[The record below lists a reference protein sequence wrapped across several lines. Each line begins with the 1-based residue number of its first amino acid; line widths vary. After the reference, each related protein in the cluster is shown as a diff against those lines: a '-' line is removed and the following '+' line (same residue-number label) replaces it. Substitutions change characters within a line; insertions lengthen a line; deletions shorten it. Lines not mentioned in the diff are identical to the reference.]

1 MPRALRTCVLLTLAL
16 ILALPAVASAQTAVP
31 VPGDGA
37 APNPPAKRD
46 TEPVVLRGSDLPAWS
61 ARSNQTLRVPF
72 VDFTTCQSFDEKCD
86 NNNYAEPHADTGA
99 ILGGG
104 IDTGRLLGYRY
115 DAARKT
121 WKQIPFQVDE
131 VFTRYLN
138 NSASGFA
145 IYSGEDQ
152 HTTYAYDREGFRWYE
167 NEAGDP
173 CAAKPASPVAK
184 DPVPGLDDN
193 DELAFMYN
201 DAGDQAPSGTELP
214 RGIAGSYA
222 ILVSDP
228 ANTAAPPKYVYVMQA
243 APGGPK
249 PAFDAD
255 NGYVDYKRD
264 KISDTFERSVS
275 SYSNYGNARRGPYCD
290 KDGNVVLDEKTGKPK
305 LDRRRPRDYATIK
318 TDRYRFRYDGRWLMT
333 EINIS
338 PDKGKTYDKDVVDRW
353 KARAFAQDPGSE
365 TPCCGFEE
373 EDTNWGGSSTLLGE
387 RVGPVRALRE
397 TWGADSGTNVI
408 RRESFY
414 RYEMRQ
420 KTWLRVHVIPPLDGI
435 YAQWDF
441 NANRMKRFY
450 NSTRLDGVDVD
461 GKNDELFGNF
471 DDPCNSNWE
480 ASEGSQLDEG
490 YRSIYQQL
498 PLCNPTL
505 QCGPELDPL
514 RDPEFQGINPVDSL
528 CNRPYHQSI
537 DAFDPT
543 FSKANTALEWN
554 EIAGPHGTIVDRIVT
569 DVRDLTPGGAAQ
581 SVVATPYYRD
591 DSCFDDG
598 TGTDPG
604 PKIKLRSGD
613 EPRKTAAGEDRKCWA
628 PSDGDPGASE
638 RFFQGSIGTHGL
650 HLLFLVDSDN
660 ARQTVPLNEIVS
672 EWRMVMLPGD
682 QTAGGRGPEAG
693 QEYGEGFKQPVEQQ
707 AAPATQSGIVD
718 RTAPT
723 VKLKAGRHPSHHR
736 IHLKYSVFDT
746 GGSGLK
752 WLKLQVKSGK
762 KWKTLR
768 TGTKRRSWNYKARKS
783 GKYQFRLIAQD
794 NAGNV
799 SKPARASVTI
809 KNSRFRGQGR

>member
-1 MPRALRTCVLLTLAL
+1 MHRLALAALTLLL
-16 ILALPAVASAQTAVP
+16 ILPASAGAQTGTPA
-31 VPGDGA
+31 PGGVDTNA
-37 APNPPAKRD
+37 PAKRD
-46 TEPVVLRGSDLPAWS
+46 TEPIVMRGSDLPLWS
-61 ARSNQTLRVPF
+61 RPPNQTLRLPL
-72 VDFTTCQSFDEKCD
+72 VDFMSCQSFDEDCEH
-86 NNNYAEPHADTGA
+86 NHYADPHFDTGEFP
-99 ILGGG
+99 GGG
-104 IDTGRLLGYRY
+104 RDVSRLLGYRY
-115 DAARKT
+115 DAAKKS

-152 HTTYAYDREGFRWYE
+152 HTTYAYDREGFRWFE
-167 NEAGDP
+167 EEKSDP
-173 CAAKPASPVAK
+173 CKARPASPVAR

-193 DELAFMYN
+193 DELAFMYT
-201 DAGDQAPSGTELP
+201 DAGDRWTGGELP
-214 RGIAGSYA
+214 KGIDGQPYEVAVA
-222 ILVSDP
+222 DP
-228 ANTAAPPKYVYVMQA
+228 TNATAASKYVYVMQA
-243 APGGPK
+243 SPSGPK

-255 NGYVDYKRD
+255 NGYVQYKRD
-264 KISDTFERSVS
+264 KVSDTFERSVS
-275 SYSNYGNARRGPYCD
+275 SYSDYGNARRGVYCD
-290 KDGNVVLDEKTGKPK
+290 KDGNIVRDADGKPK
-305 LDRRRPRDYATIK
+305 VDRRRPRDYATIK

-338 PDKGKTYDKDVVDRW
+338 PDKGKTYAPDVVDRW

-387 RVGPVRALRE
+387 RVGPVRAIRE

-408 RRESFY
+408 RRETFY

-450 NSTRLDGVDVD
+450 NSSRLDGVDVD
-461 GKNDELFGNF
+461 GKNDEVFGNL
-471 DDPCNSNWE
+471 DDPCNSNYDPNDTGE
-480 ASEGSQLDEG
+480 LDQS
-490 YRSIYQQL
+490 YRSLYEEIGACD
-498 PLCNPTL
+498 PVL
-505 QCGPELDPL
+505 QCPEGLDPI
-514 RDPEFQGINPVDSL
+514 REPEFQGINPVDSL
-528 CNRPYHQSI
+528 CSRPYHQSV

-543 FSKANTALEWN
+543 FSKANVALEWN
-554 EIAGPHGTIVDRIVT
+554 EIAGPHGTIVDRITT
-569 DVRDLTPGGAAQ
+569 DVRDLSPGGTAQ

-604 PKIKLRSGD
+604 PKVKLRSGD
-613 EPRKTAAGEDRKCWA
+613 EPRTTASGEQRRCWK
-628 PSDGDPGASE
+628 PEDGEPGSAE
-638 RFFQGSIGTHGL
+638 KFFQGSIGTHGL

-693 QEYGEGFKQPVEQQ
+693 QEYGEAFNAPPQQ
-707 AAPATQSGIVD
+707 QSEPTPAAAVVD

-723 VKLKAGRHPSHHR
+723 VKLRARRHPSHHR
-736 IHLKYSVFDT
+736 IHLRYSVFDT

-752 WLKLQVKSGK
+752 WLKLQVRSGK

-768 TGTKRRSWNYKARKS
+768 TGTKRRSWNYKVPRS
-783 GKYQFRLIAQD
+783 GRYKFRLLAQD
-794 NAGNV
+794 RAGNV
-799 SKPARASVTI
+799 SRPASATVSI
-809 KNSRFRGQGR
+809 ANSRFRGPHRH